1 MKQEQFPHSV
11 VTEIQLSYH
20 PTVKASQRPRVCTS
34 HEVHEILKIN
44 WDAARLELQE
54 QFKIMLLNR
63 ANRVLGIVEIS
74 SGGMVGT
81 IADPKLIFGAA
92 LKAGA
97 CSVILAHNHPSCNL
111 KPSESD
117 IGLTQKLYYAGRL
130 LDIVVLDHLILS
142 AEGYLSF
149 SDEGLMQEFI
159 GK

>member
-1 MKQEQFPHSV
+1 
-11 VTEIQLSYH
+11 
-20 PTVKASQRPRVCTS
+20 
-34 HEVHEILKIN
+34 
-44 WDAARLELQE
+44 
-54 QFKIMLLNR
+54 MLLNR
-63 ANRVLGIVEIS
+63 VLEIVEIS

-97 CSVILAHNHPSCNL
+97 CSVILTHNHPSCNL

-117 IGLTQKLYYAGRL
+117 IELTQKLYYAGRL